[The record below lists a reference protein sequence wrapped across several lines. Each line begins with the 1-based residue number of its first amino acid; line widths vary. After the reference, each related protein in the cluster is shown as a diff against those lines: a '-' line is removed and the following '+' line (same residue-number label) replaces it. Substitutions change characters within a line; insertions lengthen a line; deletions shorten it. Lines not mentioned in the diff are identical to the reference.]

1 MSKAKKG
8 FSLIEIGIVMIVIG
22 ILIAAVMKGKDVIKS
37 AEIKQ
42 HNQTYLNKWVSVAT
56 THYDKVGYNIGGSST
71 SGAIGTVD
79 GSKDD
84 NTTGDPALVG
94 CNDLI
99 TYAEKAGINLNNV
112 ILTNTDNPCQK
123 TISGEYSGDVTV
135 SVALKNMTIT
145 TSEENASTR
154 NMVLFRNVPGD
165 IALSFDRLID
175 GQANPYAGKVV
186 VLSAYTTAQ
195 ADANMTVDDFN
206 TTTTALNDINA
217 TDLHTVGVILE
228 H

>member
-1 MSKAKKG
+1 MKLKKG

-56 THYDKVGYNIGGSST
+56 THYDKVGYNIGGSAT

-84 NTTGDPALVG
+84 NTTGDGAIVG
-94 CNDLI
+94 CNNLI

-135 SVALKNMTIT
+135 SVVLKNMTIT

-154 NMVLFRNVPGD
+154 NMVLFKNMPGD
-165 IALSFDRLID
+165 VALAFDRLVD
-175 GQANPYAGKVV
+175 GQADTYAGKVV
-186 VLSAYTTAQ
+186 VLEAYTSAQ
-195 ADANMTVDDFN
+195 ADANMTVNDYN
-206 TTTTALNDINA
+206 TTITALSDINA

>member
-1 MSKAKKG
+1 MKKG

-154 NMVLFRNVPGD
+154 NMVLFKNMPGD
-165 IALSFDRLID
+165 VALAFDRLVD
-175 GQANPYAGKVV
+175 GQADTYAGKVV
-186 VLSAYTTAQ
+186 VLEAYTSAQ
-195 ADANMTVDDFN
+195 ADANMTVDDYN